1 MDHRF
6 LSPAKV
12 NLLLKVVSRRPDGYH
27 DLVSIVDIISIYD
40 VIHMKKIDDDAVLV
54 RDSTGTLPEGMGNT
68 IFRAA
73 MLLKETFDVKT
84 GVEIFVEKKIPQGAG
99 LGGGSSNA
107 ATTMKEL
114 VRLWDLA
121 IEMSDLVQLGRR
133 IGADVPLFLYGK
145 SCVMRGVGER
155 ISPLKLP
162 AISYVVVYPNLVL
175 STKDVYNDLRI
186 VLTKGENEVKLSGQ
200 FSSVLDIANIVE
212 NDLEKVAVARC
223 PAITTIKERLKEAG
237 AVGTLMSGSGSAV
250 FGIFEEKR
258 EAQRASEKVGGLGE
272 VFVADSIQREGEDGN
287 HRCQDL
293 PG

>member
-1 MDHRF
+1 MDHGL

-12 NLLLKVVSRRPDGYH
+12 NLMLKVVSKRPDGYH
-27 DLVSIVDIISIYD
+27 NLVSLVDIVSIFD
-40 VIHMKKIDDDAVLV
+40 VIHIKEIDRDEVIV
-54 RDSTGTLPEGMGNT
+54 KDSTGTLPEGTGNT

-73 MLLKETFDVKT
+73 MLLKETFGVKK
-84 GVEIFVEKKIPQGAG
+84 GVEVFVEKRIPQGAG

-114 VRLWDLA
+114 ARLWNLPLGMPDL
-121 IEMSDLVQLGRR
+121 IKLGRR

-145 SCVMRGVGER
+145 PCVMRGVGDR
-155 ISPLKLP
+155 VSPVELP
-162 AISYVVVYPNLVL
+162 VISYVIVYPNFVL

-186 VLTKGENEVKLSGQ
+186 VLTKGENEVKFSRQ
-200 FSSVLDIANIVE
+200 FSSVLDIADILE
-212 NDLEKVAVARC
+212 NDLEEVAVARC
-223 PAITTIKERLKEAG
+223 SAIGTIKARLKEAG
-237 AVGTLMSGSGSAV
+237 AVGALMSGSGSAV
-250 FGIFEEKR
+250 FGIFQKNI

-272 VFVADSIQREGEDGN
+272 VFVVDSTKREGEDGN